1 MQMCRMS
8 KIWTELPGIF
18 ILQTI
23 QKSAGFGADLVLR
36 SAPKSHWLMSSAH
49 YGHGQT
55 DVCADLIVWRGVDGQ
70 RSGRGGKI
78 GAWLEPALRVRVW
91 ES

>member
-1 MQMCRMS
+1 MQDVQD
-8 KIWTELPGIF
+8 LD
-18 ILQTI
+18 
-23 QKSAGFGADLVLR
+23 GASGHFHPSDNPEISRFSDLVLR